1 MLHLLDVVHN
11 ANVCLGN
18 FDDHFVKLA
27 QMKKGTFY
35 SAKNQVV
42 ATLEESFCFTINN
55 ERRSGTARHV
65 NCAILLKQR
74 TTCMMCTNYRNT
86 LRALVSKA
94 SNGPSTPSCSIHVNT
109 RFMKSPQRKAH
120 LAALRRAIQNK
131 NKQQQRLKNRVEE
144 LLNGK
149 SCVTVDKELSNDLQM
164 IIDQHKVIE
173 KDAFREVLGTAG
185 S

>member
-1 MLHLLDVVHN
+1 
-11 ANVCLGN
+11 
-18 FDDHFVKLA
+18 
-27 QMKKGTFY
+27 
-35 SAKNQVV
+35 
-42 ATLEESFCFTINN
+42 
-55 ERRSGTARHV
+55 
-65 NCAILLKQR
+65 
-74 TTCMMCTNYRNT
+74 
-86 LRALVSKA
+86 
-94 SNGPSTPSCSIHVNT
+94 
-109 RFMKSPQRKAH
+109 MKSPQRKAH

-131 NKQQQRLKNRVEE
+131 NKQLQRLKNRVEE